1 MSENGERPGWA
12 GGIGNR
18 VTLDADRMYLA
29 MESRDR
35 RFEGH
40 FVVGVH
46 STGVY
51 CRPGCPARIPRRQNV
66 RFYPSAAAAE
76 EQGLR
81 ACLRCRPDASPSAP
95 VAIGTPTTVARG
107 LRLIADGA
115 LDEAGVDALAER
127 LGVTARH
134 LRRLFEQHLGASPLA
149 VARTQRSHFA
159 RKLLEETALPMAEV
173 AHAAGFASLR
183 RFNAAVRSTFRATPS
198 ELRCRG
204 MARGPASDGLAPGDA
219 WSAAGQGLVLRLPY
233 RPPLAF
239 EALLSFLAA
248 RAIPGV
254 EQVEAGTYARTLEL
268 GGHPGVLR
276 VAQERGG
283 RHLRL
288 ELQGVRAGDLYAA
301 VTRVRRLFDLDAQP
315 SVVDAHL
322 ARDRRL
328 ATSVRARPGLRVPG
342 AWDGFEVAV
351 RAVLGQQVT
360 VAGARTLARRLVERF
375 GARVV
380 AAGEGLDPRGSCLP
394 EARAGLT
401 HQFPSPRALVDA
413 DVASIGLP
421 RARADAIRGLARAL
435 EADPRALD
443 SIESLD
449 GIGPWTA
456 AYVAMRTGR
465 DPDALPASDLVLRRV
480 LSGVDGPLGSARA
493 VEAAAAPW
501 RPWRAY
507 AVVHLWTTAA
517 AAAGG
522 LQATTQPA
530 PVPGSSRCPGPGRS
544 VGSR

>member
-1 MSENGERPGWA
+1 MR
-12 GGIGNR
+12 GGGNPPF
-18 VTLDADRMYLA
+18 VTLDADRMYRA

-40 FVVGVH
+40 FVIGVH
-46 STGVY
+46 TTGVY
-51 CRPGCPARIPRRQNV
+51 CRPGCPARMPRRQNV

-95 VAIGTPTTVARG
+95 AAVGTPTTVVRG

-115 LDEAGVDALAER
+115 LDGAGVDELAER

-159 RKLLEETALPMAEV
+159 RKLLEETALPMTEV
-173 AHAAGFASLR
+173 AHAAGFSSLR
-183 RFNAAVRSTFRATPS
+183 RFNDAVRATFRATPS
-198 ELRCRG
+198 DLRRRRA
-204 MARGPASDGLAPGDA
+204 ARLPAGR
-219 WSAAGQGLVLRLPY
+219 GQGIALRLPY
-233 RPPLAF
+233 RAPLAYD
-239 EALLSFLAA
+239 ELLAFLAA

-254 EQVEAGTYARTLEL
+254 ERVEAGTYARTIEVA
-268 GGHPGVLR
+268 GRPGSLR
-276 VAQERGG
+276 VSRDPDG

-288 ELQGVRAGDLYAA
+288 EVRGARGGDLFAT

-322 ARDRRL
+322 ASDRRL
-328 ATSVRARPGLRVPG
+328 APLVRARPGLRVPG
-342 AWDGFEVAV
+342 AWDPFEIAV

-375 GARVV
+375 GT
-380 AAGEGLDPRGSCLP
+380 PLP
-394 EARAGLT
+394 EPSDGLT
-401 HQFPSPRALVDA
+401 HLFPSPRALAGA
-413 DVASIGLP
+413 DVAAIGLP
-421 RARADAIRGLARAL
+421 RARADAVRGLAAAVD
-435 EADPRALD
+435 ADPRAL
-443 SIESLD
+443 ESLQELE

-456 AYVAMRTGR
+456 AYVAMRAGR

-480 LSGVDGPLGSARA
+480 LAAPGGPIPTARE
-493 VEAAAAPW
+493 VEATSEPW

-507 AVVHLWTTAA
+507 AVIHLWTSA
-517 AAAGG
+517 
-522 LQATTQPA
+522 
-530 PVPGSSRCPGPGRS
+530 
-544 VGSR
+544 